1 MKKVLILLD
10 GLVARAVIERL
21 VEMDTSHS
29 SYDIVYMNEKIL
41 PEHKPQNFTFYQFDP
56 TSISKL
62 RLVANKVTYHEILL
76 IMATK
81 DDTLAV
87 LNNIR
92 TMHKTVHINIYN
104 QWEIDFDDP
113 NIHEYNAIN
122 VLSNGLVET
131 LPGMPVLAQNIG
143 LRQGEIMEIRI
154 PFGSSYAYRYIG
166 SVAQKEWKIFA
177 LYRNG
182 VMVNVR
188 PTVILKP
195 NDIILVI
202 GKPHVLLQVFS
213 AISKSYG
220 HFPMP
225 FGKSIY
231 LFIDLLMQSSKDA
244 INSVKRAKYF
254 HERFNNNE
262 LIVKIT
268 RPSTM
273 ETILEIREI
282 LSGLENITIE
292 YDYHDL
298 GIEKIFRDDVKRY
311 EIGIFILTP
320 KLLSSKILK
329 EQVMKYNKPILKVGT
344 ICFNEVKDIT
354 MVLNDVKDY
363 EQISP
368 VVFDIAS
375 QLLYNLSVINADPI
389 GDSDRTNLIEHLENL
404 TKIFNQK
411 IKVDQNGKNPIK
423 VLQKK
428 QNTLQILPLKEDMFK
443 KRKYGFLS
451 TNSDLL
457 SYDIDT
463 INQIL
468 IPIIE

>member
-41 PEHKPQNFTFYQFDP
+41 PQHKPQNFTFYQFDP

-62 RLVANKVTYHEILL
+62 RLLANKVTYHQILL

-92 TMHKTVHINIYN
+92 TMHKNVHITIYN
-104 QWEIDFDDP
+104 QWKIRFEDN
-113 NIHEYNAIN
+113 NIQVYNAIN

-131 LPGMPVLAQNIG
+131 LPDMPVLAQNIG

-166 SVAQKEWKIFA
+166 SVAQKDWKIFA

-182 VMVNVR
+182 IMVNVK

-202 GKPHVLLQVFS
+202 GKPEVLLQVFS

-231 LFIDLLMQSSKDA
+231 LFIDLYIQSAKDA

-254 HERFNNNE
+254 HERFNNHE
-262 LIVKIT
+262 LIIKIT

-273 ETILEIREI
+273 ETILKIRQI
-282 LSGLENITIE
+282 VNKLENITIE
-292 YDYHDL
+292 YDYHDM
-298 GIEKIFRDDVKRY
+298 GIEKIVRDDVKRY

-320 KLLSSKILK
+320 NLLANKIMK
-329 EQVMKYNKPILKVGT
+329 EQLLKYNKPILKVGT
-344 ICFNEVKDIT
+344 RCFTEVKDIT
-354 MVLNDVKDY
+354 MVLNDTKDY

-375 QLLYNLSVINADPI
+375 QLLYNLYVINADPI
-389 GDSDRTNLIEHLENL
+389 GDTDRTDLIEHLENL
-404 TKIFNQK
+404 TKIYNQK
-411 IKVDQNGKNPIK
+411 IKVDENGKNPIR
-423 VLQKK
+423 LLEKK
-428 QNTLQILPLKEDMFK
+428 QNTLQILPLKAEMFT
-443 KRKYGFLS
+443 KRKYGFFS

-457 SYDIDT
+457 SYDISE